1 MSGLWRTADLVS
13 YMSGVTRDP
22 LPQEVTGI
30 SIDSR
35 SVKAGEAF
43 FAIVGDRLDGHDFA
57 GKALAAGAGLAVVE
71 AGYRPKSDEEGAPLV
86 AVADTLRALQD
97 LGRAA
102 RARSTANIVAV
113 TGSVGKTGTTDMLRT
128 VFSDFGETHGPV
140 GSFNN
145 HWGVPLTLARMAQS
159 SEFGVFEIG
168 MNHAGE
174 IAPLVKMVRPHVAII
189 TNVEAVHL
197 EYFDSEMEIAEAKA
211 EIFEGFAPGGTA
223 ILNRDNCWYD
233 LLAKRAAAGQARIL
247 SFGAHDDADIRLVHV
262 EHGDDGSRI
271 EVAIRGK
278 TLHYALGVA
287 GLHLVRNSL
296 AVLAAVHALGLDPD
310 RAGKALAGVAALKG
324 RGERFVL
331 RIGPGEGGGEA
342 ILIDESYNAN
352 PASMRAAL
360 ALLEQ
365 ARPQG
370 SGRRIA
376 VLGDMLELGRQA
388 GRLHGELLAPVLAS
402 RADLVFLAG
411 PMMKNLWQV
420 LPERCRGAYGEQASG
435 LEAILRDA
443 IGVGDVVMVKAS
455 AGTRLGPVV
464 EALVRRFQATDRE
477 PDEKRG
483 QSMRPARKT
492 RC

>member
-1 MSGLWRTADLVS
+1 MSGLWRTADLVA
-13 YMSGVTRDP
+13 YMGGDTRGP

-35 SVKAGEAF
+35 SVEAGEAF
-43 FAIVGDRLDGHDFA
+43 FAIVGDRLDGHEFA

-71 AGYRPKSDEEGAPLV
+71 AGYCPKPDDDGLPLV
-86 AVADTLRALQD
+86 RVADTLRGLED

-102 RARSTANIVAV
+102 RARSAAKIVAV
-113 TGSVGKTGTTDMLRT
+113 TGSAGKTGTTDMLRT
-128 VFSDFGETHGPV
+128 VFSEFGPTHGPA

-159 SEFGVFEIG
+159 SEFGVIEIG

-174 IAPLVKMVRPHVAII
+174 ISPLVKMARPHVAII

-211 EIFEGFAPGGTA
+211 EVFEGLEPGGTA
-223 ILNRDNCWYD
+223 VINRDNCWFD
-233 LLAKRAAAGQARIL
+233 LLAKRAVAGQGRIL
-247 SFGAHDDADIRLVHV
+247 SFGAHEAADIRLVHAHQDV
-262 EHGDDGSRI
+262 DGSRI
-271 EVAIRGK
+271 EVLVAGE
-278 TLHYALGVA
+278 TLHYALGVP
-287 GLHLVRNSL
+287 GLHQVMNSL
-296 AVLAAVHALGLDPD
+296 AVLAAIHALGLDPD
-310 RAGKALAGVAALKG
+310 RAGKALAGVSALKG

-331 RIGPGEGGGEA
+331 RLGGGAVGGEA
-342 ILIDESYNAN
+342 LLIDESYNAN

-365 ARPQG
+365 TRPQG
-370 SGRRIA
+370 PGRRIA
-376 VLGDMLELGRQA
+376 VLGDMLELGA
-388 GRLHGELLAPVLAS
+388 GTDRLHAELLEPVLAA

-411 PMMKNLWQV
+411 PAMKSLWQV

-435 LEAILRDA
+435 LEAILRDE
-443 IGVGDVVMVKAS
+443 IGAGDVLMIKAS
-455 AGTRLGPVV
+455 AGTRLGPLVD
-464 EALVRRFQATDRE
+464 ALVRKFQATDME
-477 PDEKRG
+477 SDEKRA
-483 QSMRPARKT
+483 QSMRRTRET